1 MQISD
6 NRYEEI
12 KSIVADI
19 YYEYGIINLPVDPL
33 QLAKKMQIAVNEY
46 DEFSLDEQDKMRIA
60 SEDGFSYMLTGEPR
74 FHINYNFDTFVERT
88 RFTLAHEIGHIV
100 LGHKEPSRKAEAEA
114 DAFAQL
120 LLVPEAVLI
129 YLNIQELYQ
138 VCSIFSVSKKCA
150 QTCLSLL
157 RVRKARK
164 PIGYSESEKVILKQL
179 NYDIQNKKTV

>member
-6 NRYEEI
+6 ARYEEI

-46 DEFSLDEQDKMRIA
+46 NEFSLDEQNKMRIA
-60 SEDGFSYMLTGEPR
+60 SEDGFSYMLTIEPR
-74 FHINYNFDTFVERT
+74 FHINYNFDTLGDRA

-100 LGHKEPSRKAEAEA
+100 LEHKEPSLEAEAEA

-129 YLNIQELYQ
+129 YLNIQEIYQ
-138 VCSIFSVSKKCA
+138 VRSIFSVSKTCA

-157 RVRKARK
+157 KDRKARK
-164 PIGYSESEKVILKQL
+164 PVGYFESEKEILKQL
-179 NYDIQNKKTV
+179 NYNI